1 MAMSTTLFAVT
12 PEALAKLEAAPETI
26 HELEAKKTFDTYLW
40 MTLPYFLSGGE
51 TDEDDDE
58 DDEDD
63 EGDNEDEE
71 EDDSDDEPEHP
82 LAPAL
87 IGTRAVPC
95 NRLENGAFHV
105 VPVQVA
111 KELASLLA
119 EVDLKEL
126 KSAVLEA
133 DLEEVDDGE
142 VWEELEQLDL
152 TEPEEVAKA
161 VVKDLKGLTA
171 FYAAAAKQGLA
182 VVLYTT

>member
-40 MTLPYFLSGGE
+40 TTLPYFLSGGE
-51 TDEDDDE
+51 AEDGEDEDE
-58 DDEDD
+58 D
-63 EGDNEDEE
+63 EDEE
-71 EDDSDDEPEHP
+71 NSDDDGSEHP

-111 KELASLLA
+111 KELAALLA